1 MKHTLFKALIIG
13 VVAVSAS
20 IPMLA
25 QTTNP
30 WPGPK
35 NLMSLTYRAPAV
47 QTVAPH
53 GLTDRE
59 AKQLAA
65 TAESPADHLKLV
77 EFYTAKTNRLEAQ
90 AAGYE
95 QAAAAYMNGPKV
107 KNLMSPTTPGR
118 YVFFA
123 KSLRNEAK
131 SSRAL
136 AAMHEQLALVA
147 SH

>member
-1 MKHTLFKALIIG
+1 MKHPLFKALIG

-20 IPMLA
+20 ISMLA
-25 QTTNP
+25 QTANP

-47 QTVAPH
+47 QTAAPH

-59 AKQLAA
+59 AKRLAA

-77 EFYTAKTNRLEAQ
+77 EFYTAKAKRLEAQ

-118 YVFFA
+118 YEFFA
-123 KSLRNEAK
+123 KRLHDEAQ

-136 AAMHEQLALVA
+136 AASHERMALVA
-147 SH
+147 NH

>member
-1 MKHTLFKALIIG
+1 MKYPLFKALIG

-20 IPMLA
+20 IPMVA
-25 QTTNP
+25 QTANP

-35 NLMSLTYRAPAV
+35 NLMSLTYRAPAA

-53 GLTDRE
+53 DLTDRE
-59 AKQLAA
+59 AKRLAA
-65 TAESPADHLKLV
+65 TAKSPADHLKLV
-77 EFYTAKTNRLEAQ
+77 EFYTAKAKRLEAQ

-118 YVFFA
+118 YEFFA
-123 KSLRNEAK
+123 KNLRNEAK

-136 AAMHEQLALVA
+136 AATHEQLALVA